1 MTSTRVTYRARVLRV
16 LNAYHGWMHS
26 RDVAQACGLTYHQTI
41 YALNALLNAGHIAR
55 QGKKATAQWGS
66 TVLVEHSPAAD
77 ALATLHALFH
87 AAPNHPR
94 TSSSHR

>member
-16 LNAYHGWMHS
+16 LNASHGWMHA

-41 YALNALLNAGHIAR
+41 YALNALLNAGHVAR
-55 QGKKATAQWGS
+55 LGRKSTSQWGS
-66 TVLVEHSPAAD
+66 TTLQSNPTAE
-77 ALATLHALFH
+77 ALSTLNALFPH

-94 TSSSHR
+94 

>member
-16 LNAYHGWMHS
+16 LNAS
-26 RDVAQACGLTYHQTI
+26 RNWNKASDIANAAGLTYHQTI

-55 QGKKATAQWGS
+55 IGRKSTAQWGS
-66 TVLVEHSPAAD
+66 ISLQSNPTAD
-77 ALATLHALFH
+77 ALSTLNALFPH

-94 TSSSHR
+94 